1 MGSARGRDGGGSH
14 PDTNGALRTILVR
27 HEERMHICTIR
38 AVSFQGYHVSQSI
51 TLLSALVRTHLSHL
65 TEIFMVW

>member
-1 MGSARGRDGGGSH
+1 M
-14 PDTNGALRTILVR
+14 NGALPRVLVC

-38 AVSFQGYHVSQSI
+38 AVSSNGDHVSQSI
-51 TLLSALVRTHLSHL
+51 SLLSALVTTHLSHV